1 MQHRR
6 AGGRSWRRSTG
17 ATPCQPSTS
26 TAASAAAASR
36 RPARP
41 AACCS
46 LAASLP
52 TRLPACLPCSQCAIY
67 GNFSAPKVHEIV
79 AARGTVL
86 ELLRPD
92 EAGKVQ
98 VVHSTEVFGVI
109 RTLTPFRCAGVWLGG
124 PKVRGGGEGGSA
136 GAAGAQRV

>member
-1 MQHRR
+1 M
-6 AGGRSWRRSTG
+6 
-17 ATPCQPSTS
+17 
-26 TAASAAAASR
+26 AAAA
-36 RPARP
+36 
-41 AACCS
+41 
-46 LAASLP
+46 LP
-52 TRLPACLPCSQCAIY
+52 SAHCPPPCPPCSQCAIY

-109 RTLTPFRCAGVWLGG
+109 RTLTPFRCVAGWQGGLGG
-124 PKVRGGGEGGSA
+124 WEA
-136 GAAGAQRV
+136 